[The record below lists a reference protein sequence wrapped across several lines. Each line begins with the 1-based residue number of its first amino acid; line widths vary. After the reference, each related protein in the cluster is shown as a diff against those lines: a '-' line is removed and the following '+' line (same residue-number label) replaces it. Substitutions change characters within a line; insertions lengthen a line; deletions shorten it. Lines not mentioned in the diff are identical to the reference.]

1 MDNTKIGTFI
11 KNLRKEKNLT
21 QKELANKL
29 NITDRAISKWER
41 GLGCPDISLLE
52 QLAIILDVTVLELLK
67 GEYLNNN
74 KTLNEKD
81 LIESMSFSKDNTLN
95 KIKSITNYITFFI
108 VLTISLF
115 IIITNIKSITF
126 SNQTFNFSDYFTKDK
141 GYYTIPPERPTKEI
155 IEEVNHKIDLILTN
169 QGNYNSNDYSTIKT
183 HINTLKA
190 MLIEQE
196 NEKYLNLIT
205 YNFYDLLNFYLAHQ
219 NIYTYQLD
227 NKDLYPIILKY
238 NPNLSDNLIQYNY
251 YESSVREIYSFLYL
265 YLEQPYHISSRLPY
279 KGYTPDPYNVIDR
292 IYEKELIL
300 LNDII
305 IAGDIK

>member
-1 MDNTKIGTFI
+1 MDNTKIGIFI
-11 KNLRKEKNLT
+11 KQLRKEKNLT

-52 QLAIILDVTVLELLK
+52 QLAIELDITVLELLK
-67 GEYLNNN
+67 GEHLNNEQI
-74 KTLNEKD
+74 LNEKD
-81 LIESMSFSKDNTLN
+81 LIESMTFSKKNTLKN
-95 KIKSITNYITFFI
+95 IKTISNYVTIIIVSTICLFI
-108 VLTISLF
+108 V
-115 IIITNIKSITF
+115 ITNIKSIVF
-126 SNQTFNFSDYFTKDK
+126 SNQTFDFSDYFTKDK

-155 IEEVNHKIDLILTN
+155 IKEVNNKIELILTN
-169 QGNYNSNDYSTIKT
+169 PGNYATHDYSTIKT
-183 HINTLKA
+183 HINVLKEA
-190 MLIEQE
+190 LTEQK
-196 NEKYLNLIT
+196 NEEYLNLTT

-238 NPNLSDNLIQYNY
+238 NSNLSDNLIQYNY
-251 YESSVREIYSFLYL
+251 YESSVLERYSHIYS

-279 KGYTPDPYNVIDR
+279 EGYSPDPYDVIDT

-300 LNDII
+300 LTDII
-305 IAGDIK
+305 EAGDIK